1 MFPSSLLILYLTVT
15 LVAAGPCD
23 IYASGNTP
31 CVAAHSTTRALFN
44 AYSGPLYRI
53 KRASDNATSIVSP
66 LSAGGVANAS
76 AQDSFCASTTCAI
89 TTIFDQSGRG
99 NHLTRAPPGGA
110 DPSGPDNL
118 APARGAP
125 VMLNG
130 KKAYGVFIAPGT
142 GYRNDATNG
151 IAVGDAAEGMYA
163 VFDGTH
169 FNGDCCFDYGNAETS
184 ATDTGNGHM
193 EAIYFGSAGGNK
205 GAGNGP
211 WVMADLENGLFSGGN
226 RTANPSNPSM
236 TSRFVTAVVKGKPGH
251 WAIRGGNA
259 VSGQLGTFYSGVRP
273 SGGYNPMKKEGAII
287 LGIGGDNSDRGRG
300 TFYEGVITSG
310 YPSDATE
317 NKVQANIVAAA
328 YATSS

>member
-1 MFPSSLLILYLTVT
+1 MFPSSLFVLSLTVT

-31 CVAAHSTTRALFN
+31 CVAAHSTTR
-44 AYSGPLYRI
+44 YSTHTLGRSTESNGPPTMR
-53 KRASDNATSIVSP
+53 RAMVP
-66 LSAGGVANAS
+66 LCLQAVLPTPPRKTRSEL
-76 AQDSFCASTTCAI
+76 AQR
-89 TTIFDQSGRG
+89 SGRG
-99 NHLTRAPPGGA
+99 NHLTRAPPGSA

-151 IAVGDAAEGMYA
+151 IAVFSTARISTEIVVSTMGMRRA
-163 VFDGTH
+163 QRPTR
-169 FNGDCCFDYGNAETS
+169 
-184 ATDTGNGHM
+184 ATCTWRP
-193 EAIYFGSAGGNK
+193 IYFGSAGGNK

-226 RTANPSNPSM
+226 RTANPSHPSM
-236 TSRFVTAVVKGKPGH
+236 TSRFVPAVVKDRPGH

-287 LGIGGDNSDRGRG
+287 LGTGGDNSDRGRG

-317 NKVQANIVAAA
+317 NKVQANIVAAR
-328 YATSS
+328 YTTSS

>member
-1 MFPSSLLILYLTVT
+1 MFPSSLLILCLTV
-15 LVAAGPCD
+15 
-23 IYASGNTP
+23 
-31 CVAAHSTTRALFN
+31 ALRHLRIRK
-44 AYSGPLYRI
+44 YSLR
-53 KRASDNATSIVSP
+53 
-66 LSAGGVANAS
+66 GVANAS
-76 AQDSFCASTTCAI
+76 AQDLFCASTTCAI
-89 TTIFDQSGRG
+89 TTIFDQSGRS
-99 NHLTRAPPGGA
+99 NHLTQAPSGGA
-110 DPSGPDNL
+110 DPGPENL

-125 VMLNG
+125 VMMNG
-130 KKAYGVFIAPGT
+130 KKAYGVSIAPGT
-142 GYRNDATNG
+142 GYRKDVTNG
-151 IAVGDAAEGMYA
+151 TALTEDILLQGRRCGGQNFATASITTEIV
-163 VFDGTH
+163 V
-169 FNGDCCFDYGNAETS
+169 S
-184 ATDTGNGHM
+184 ATDTGNGSM

-211 WVMADLENGLFSGGN
+211 WVMADLENILFSGGN

-259 VSGQLGTFYSGVRP
+259 VSGQLGMFYSGVRP

-300 TFYEGVITSG
+300 TFYEGVMTSG

-317 NKVQANIVAAA
+317 NEVQANIVAVG

>member
-1 MFPSSLLILYLTVT
+1 MGKRPDSCQGLTELALKFYGTCSTLLRHPLSLIPPHHAPAVGCTQVSYFVNDADVVFRARSVGAWGGDSSVGAPKLTLHRHCLTHLRGPLSTQETPTSMLPSSLLILSLTVT

-53 KRASDNATSIVSP
+53 KRASDNATSTVSP

-99 NHLTRAPPGGA
+99 NHLTGAPPGSA
-110 DPSGPDNL
+110 DPSGPDKL

-125 VMLNG
+125 VLLNG

-151 IAVGDAAEGMYA
+151 IAKV
-163 VFDGTH
+163 
-169 FNGDCCFDYGNAETS
+169 
-184 ATDTGNGHM
+184 
-193 EAIYFGSAGGNK
+193 GSA
-205 GAGNGP
+205 
-211 WVMADLENGLFSGGN
+211 LFPLM
-226 RTANPSNPSM
+226 R
-236 TSRFVTAVVKGKPGH
+236 R
-251 WAIRGGNA
+251 
-259 VSGQLGTFYSGVRP
+259 Y
-273 SGGYNPMKKEGAII
+273 
-287 LGIGGDNSDRGRG
+287 
-300 TFYEGVITSG
+300 
-310 YPSDATE
+310 
-317 NKVQANIVAAA
+317 
-328 YATSS
+328 

>member
-1 MFPSSLLILYLTVT
+1 MFPSSLFVLSLTVT
-15 LVAAGPCD
+15 LVAAGPATSTHPE
-23 IYASGNTP
+23 ILLASPPTAP
-31 CVAAHSTTRALFN
+31 LVFN
-44 AYSGPLYRI
+44 AYSGSLYRI
-53 KRASDNATSIVSP
+53 KRASDNATSNGSP
-66 LSAGGVANAS
+66 VSAG
-76 AQDSFCASTTCAI
+76 ASTTCAI

-99 NHLTRAPPGGA
+99 NHLTRAPPWQRR
-110 DPSGPDNL
+110 SKWSDNL

-169 FNGDCCFDYGNAETS
+169 FNRDCCFDYGNAESS
-184 ATDTGNGHM
+184 ATDTGNVHM
-193 EAIYFGSAGGNK
+193 EAHLL
-205 GAGNGP
+205 
-211 WVMADLENGLFSGGN
+211 WHGGN
-226 RTANPSNPSM
+226 RTANPSHPSM
-236 TSRFVTAVVKGKPGH
+236 TSRFVPAVVKDRPGH

-287 LGIGGDNSDRGRG
+287 LGTGGDNSDRGRG

-317 NKVQANIVAAA
+317 NKVQANIVAAR
-328 YATSS
+328 YTTSS

>member
-1 MFPSSLLILYLTVT
+1 MFPSSLLILCLTVT

-44 AYSGPLYRI
+44 AYSGPLYQI
-53 KRASDNATSIVSP
+53 KRASDNATSTVSP

-89 TTIFDQSGRG
+89 TTVFDQSGRS
-99 NHLTRAPPGGA
+99 NHLTRAPPGTA

-118 APARGAP
+118 APAHGAP

-130 KKAYGVFIAPGT
+130 TKAYGVFIAPGT

-151 IAVGDAAEGMYA
+151 IAKGDAAEGIYA

-169 FNGDCCFDYGNAETS
+169 FNGGCCFDYGNAEPS
-184 ATDTGNGHM
+184 VTDTHQGHM
-193 EAIYFGSAGGNK
+193 EAIYFGTDGGNK
-205 GAGNGP
+205 GAGKGP
-211 WVMADLENGLFSGGN
+211 WVMADLEDGLFSGGN
-226 RTANPSNPSM
+226 TTTNPSNPSI

-251 WAIRGGNA
+251 WAIHGGNA
-259 VSGQLGTFYSGVRP
+259 ASGQLGTFYSGVRP
-273 SGGYNPMKKEGAII
+273 SGYNPMKKEGAII
-287 LGIGGDNSDRGRG
+287 LGIGGDNSDRGQG
-300 TFYEGVITSG
+300 TFYEGVMTSG
-310 YPSDATE
+310 YPSDTTE
-317 NKVQANIVAAA
+317 NKVQANIVAAG